1 MSAFWTYT
9 LDFYRRDGV
18 QPAVIHLQDARGADV
33 NLLIHAGWTAA
44 LGLPVTSPARAAEL
58 AASVAAWRDTAIEP
72 LRAVRNALRP
82 GVAHVPEEES
92 KALRGQV
99 LKLEIE
105 AERIEQAV
113 LEAGTP
119 GAAGREPGQA
129 DPELV
134 AANLAAVVALNPAP
148 LSKEDRDAIRAVLAA
163 ACQGVEASSVD
174 AALAS
179 IR

>member
-33 NLLIHAGWTAA
+33 NLLIHAAWTAA
-44 LGLPVTSPARAAEL
+44 LDLPATTPAGAAAL
-58 AASVAAWRDTAIEP
+58 ASSVAAWRETAIEP

-82 GVAHVPEEES
+82 GVAHVPEEEC

-105 AERIEQAV
+105 AERVEQAV
-113 LEAGTP
+113 LEAGTE
-119 GAAGREPGQA
+119 GAAGREAGEP
-129 DPELV
+129 DPQRV
-134 AANLAAVVALNPAP
+134 AQNLAAVAALNPAP
-148 LSKEDRDAIRAVLAA
+148 LSGADRDALRAVLAA
-163 ACQGVEASSVD
+163 ACPKATAAQVD
-174 AALAS
+174 AALAVM
-179 IR
+179 R

>member
-9 LDFYRRDGV
+9 LEFYRRDGV

-33 NLLIHAGWTAA
+33 NLLIHAAWTAA
-44 LGLPVTSPARAAEL
+44 LDLPATTPAGAAAL
-58 AASVAAWRDTAIEP
+58 AASVAAWRETAIEP

-82 GVAHVPEEES
+82 GVAYVPEEEC

-105 AERIEQAV
+105 AERVEQAL
-113 LEAGTP
+113 LEAGTV
-119 GAAGREPGQA
+119 GAAGREAGEP
-129 DPELV
+129 DPQRV
-134 AANLAAVVALNPAP
+134 AQNLAAVAALNPAP
-148 LSKEDRDAIRAVLAA
+148 LSGADRDALRAVLAA
-163 ACQGVEASSVD
+163 ACQGASVAQVD

-179 IR
+179 MT

>member
-44 LGLPVTSPARAAEL
+44 LGLPATTPDGAATL

-82 GVAHVPEEES
+82 GVAHVPEEEC

-105 AERIEQAV
+105 AERIGQVV
-113 LEAGTP
+113 LEAGTA
-119 GAAGREPGQA
+119 GAAGHEPGEP
-129 DPELV
+129 DPALV
-134 AANLAAVVALNPAP
+134 AANLAAVASLNPAP
-148 LSKEDRDAIRAVLAA
+148 LTQADRDALRAVLAA
-163 ACQGVEASSVD
+163 ACQGATVAQID
-174 AALAS
+174 AALATMM
-179 IR
+179 

>member
-9 LDFYRRDGV
+9 LEFYRRDGV

-33 NLLIHAGWTAA
+33 NLLIHAAWTAA
-44 LGLPVTSPARAAEL
+44 LGLPATTGAQASTL
-58 AASVAAWRDTAIEP
+58 ADSVAAWRDTAIEP

-82 GVAHVPEEES
+82 GVAHVPEEEC

-105 AERIEQAV
+105 SERIEQAV

-119 GAAGREPGQA
+119 GAAGCEPGEP
-129 DPELV
+129 DPALV
-134 AANLAAVVALNPAP
+134 AANLAAMTSLNPAP
-148 LSKEDRDAIRAVLAA
+148 LTQADRDALRAVLVAGCQNAA
-163 ACQGVEASSVD
+163 PAEID
-174 AALAS
+174 AAMQS
-179 IR
+179 F